1 MKQHLYTQTVIVLLL
16 LTNLV
21 YAGKEIKLAYNLQQG
36 QKYSLEIKNNQT
48 ISMTMSGQ
56 SMVLKQQM
64 EMIQDVFVKQVN
76 EQNHQQLDLTY
87 SRIVFKQ
94 NAMGMEVSW
103 DSQNPDTTNALNQQI
118 GQAMSKMIGT
128 PTEIVIDEKGNPLSL
143 NKAGNAAQS
152 ANLAGFESG
161 MMVVYPAEVLK
172 SGDKWSTKLQPD
184 PKSDFVIESSYTLD
198 EIKGK
203 TAVISFNGTITGSQ
217 IMGEKAVISGTIS
230 GTSEVDIKT
239 GWLLNAAV
247 NQKLEMEME
256 QQGMS
261 IPMQMSSFIEIN
273 TK

>member
-1 MKQHLYTQTVIVLLL
+1 MKQFVYTQLLIAL
-16 LTNLV
+16 IMCSNV
-21 YAGKEIKLAYNLQQG
+21 VFAAKEIKLSYNLQQG

-56 SMVLKQQM
+56 SMVLKQKM
-64 EMIQDVFVKQVN
+64 EMIQDVHVKNVN

-87 SRIVFKQ
+87 SRIVFNQ

-103 DSQNPDTTNALNQQI
+103 DSQNPDTSNALNQQI

-143 NKAGNAAQS
+143 NKTGSAAQS

-161 MMVVYPAEVLK
+161 MMVVYPSETLRAGE
-172 SGDKWSTKLQPD
+172 KWSTKLQPD
-184 PKSDFVIESSYTLD
+184 PKSDFVIESSYTLE

-203 TAVISFNGTITGSQ
+203 TAVISFIGTITGSQ

-230 GTSEVDIKT
+230 GTSEVDLKT

-256 QQGMS
+256 QQGMR

>member
-1 MKQHLYTQTVIVLLL
+1 MKKHLYTQTVIVLLL
-16 LTNLV
+16 LTDLV

-56 SMVLKQQM
+56 SMVLKQHM
-64 EMIQDVFVKQVN
+64 EMIQDVLVKEVN

-103 DSQNPDTTNALNQQI
+103 DSQNPDTTNALNMQI

-161 MMVVYPAEVLK
+161 MMVVYPSEVLK
-172 SGDKWSTKLQPD
+172 TGDKWSTKLQPD

-203 TAVISFNGTITGSQ
+203 TAVISFNGTISGSQ

-230 GTSEVDIKT
+230 GISEVDIKT

-261 IPMQMSSFIEIN
+261 IPMQMSSFIEIK

>member
-1 MKQHLYTQTVIVLLL
+1 MKKHLYTQTVIVLLL
-16 LTNLV
+16 LTDLV

-56 SMVLKQQM
+56 SMVLKQHM
-64 EMIQDVFVKQVN
+64 EMIQDVLVKEVN

-103 DSQNPDTTNALNQQI
+103 DSQNPDTTNALNMQI

-161 MMVVYPAEVLK
+161 MMVVYPSEVLK
-172 SGDKWSTKLQPD
+172 TGDKWSTKLQPD

-203 TAVISFNGTITGSQ
+203 TAVISFNGTISGSQ

-261 IPMQMSSFIEIN
+261 IPMQMSSFIEIK

>member
-1 MKQHLYTQTVIVLLL
+1 MKKHLYTQTVIVLLL
-16 LTNLV
+16 LTDLV

-56 SMVLKQQM
+56 SMVLKQHM
-64 EMIQDVFVKQVN
+64 EMIQDVLVKEVN

-103 DSQNPDTTNALNQQI
+103 DSQNPDTTNALNMQI

-161 MMVVYPAEVLK
+161 MMVVYPSEVLK
-172 SGDKWSTKLQPD
+172 TGDKWSTKLQPD

-203 TAVISFNGTITGSQ
+203 TAVISFNGTISGSQ

-256 QQGMS
+256 QQGMR